1 MEFYQ
6 EDDNRVLQDVIHWI
20 VDVVVIIVLALF
32 FVHSYGSQIT
42 LSGQSMAPALAGG
55 ETVLV
60 DQLSY
65 HFIRPKRFEIIV
77 FQKEGA
83 PKTYIKRI
91 IGLPGETIQIK
102 NGRIYIDE
110 QPLLGEEALLAVSL
124 GGLAEQPVTL
134 GEDEYFVLGDNRDSS
149 EDSRFANIG
158 NVKLK
163 DIQGKVWFRIQ
174 PLEKIGF
181 ITTKN

>member
-42 LSGQSMAPALAGG
+42 LSGQSMAPALVGG

-65 HFIRPKRFEIIV
+65 NFIRPKRYDIV
-77 FQKEGA
+77 IFHKEGA
-83 PKTYIKRI
+83 LKTYVKRI

-102 NGRIYIDE
+102 NSRIYIDDE
-110 QPLLGEEALLAVSL
+110 PLDGEEALTAVSL
-124 GGLAEQPVTL
+124 EGLAEQPITL

-158 NVKLK
+158 NVKR
-163 DIQGKVWFRIQ
+163 DEIQGRVWFRIQ

-181 ITTKN
+181 ISNKN